1 MKLQLLKDTTIREVK
16 KQFQTIFK
24 SLKLEF
30 FTMSHVTGESS
41 ALMDRLPDHVRLS
54 SVSKTFREG
63 EFVFKSSD
71 TVSNFENRLQDELGL
86 SVQVFRKS
94 GSIWIETVQTDNLSL
109 EKQNTL
115 DAPSASA
122 RFNLNTLF
130 L

>member
-54 SVSKTFREG
+54 SVSKIFREG
-63 EFVFKSSD
+63 EFVFKGSD